1 MNTIT
6 IKEVARIAGVSV
18 STVSRVIND
27 MPDVNQQTKLKV
39 RKIIEEHGYVPN
51 ATAKTLKQMTTNII
65 GLVVKGISNPFFVPI
80 VERIQQEINKTKYIP
95 LVHYID
101 ESDDEV
107 LAASSLVA
115 EKKALGIVFLGGN
128 PQAKMKTVTRLKV
141 PCVLATLSI
150 KAPEHKN
157 ISCVG
162 VNDAEAAGKA
172 VDYLIENGHRRIAV
186 LGGRRLAHD
195 LIWDRYE
202 GIRQSFE
209 SHGLEFSDDLYIE
222 SMFSLKDAY
231 NAMSRTLANKNT
243 SFTALFAMS
252 DLMAIGAM
260 RAIFDHGLT
269 VPDDISVIGFDGIEI
284 AAYYNPPLTTVR
296 QPFEEIARRS
306 AELIIQNVQGENLE
320 QTIELSTEIIVGASV
335 RKLF

>member
-18 STVSRVIND
+18 STVSRVINN
-27 MPDVNQQTKLKV
+27 MPDVNRETKQMV
-39 RKIIEEHGYVPN
+39 RQIIEEHGYVPN

-65 GLVVKGISNPFFVPI
+65 GIVVKGINNPFFVPI
-80 VERIQQEINKTKYIP
+80 VEQIQLEISKTKYIP

-107 LAASSLVA
+107 RTASSLVA
-115 EKKALGIVFLGGN
+115 EKKALGIIFLGGN
-128 PQAKMKTVTRLKV
+128 PQANMKTVARLKV

-150 KAPEHKN
+150 KADEHKN
-157 ISCVG
+157 VSCVG
-162 VNDAEAAGKA
+162 VNDVEAAGKA
-172 VDYLIENGHRRIAV
+172 IDYLIDNGHCHIAV
-186 LGGRRLAHD
+186 LGGRRLAQD

-202 GIRQSFE
+202 GIRQSYAR
-209 SHGLEFSDDLYIE
+209 HGLVFAEELYIE
-222 SMFSLKDAY
+222 SMFTLKDAY
-231 NAMSRTLANKNT
+231 NAMSRALAGNHAP
-243 SFTALFAMS
+243 FTALFAMS

-260 RAIFDHGLT
+260 RAIFDHGLK

-296 QPFEEIARRS
+296 QPYEEIARRS
-306 AELIIQNVQGENLE
+306 AELIIRNIQGDTTE
-320 QTIELSTEIIVGASV
+320 QTIELATEIIIGSSV
-335 RKLF
+335 RRCF